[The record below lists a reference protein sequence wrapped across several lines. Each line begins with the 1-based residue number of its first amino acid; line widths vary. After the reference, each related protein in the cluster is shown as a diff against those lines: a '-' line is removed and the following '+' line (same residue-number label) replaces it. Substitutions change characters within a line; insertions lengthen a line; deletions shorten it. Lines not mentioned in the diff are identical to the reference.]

1 MFFSIFHALIPNFYV
16 LFSIVYSLFFVL
28 GELSWFSTPFSV
40 FYNKGGGFTGFF
52 FSCFFATCRVFH
64 PFRCFLQQRGGFTGF
79 CFSCLFATCRVLHP
93 FRCFLQ
99 QRGWVYRLLLF
110 LLLRNLPGFPPLS
123 LFSTTKGVGLP
134 AFSFLASSQPAGF
147 STPFNISSLK

>member
-64 PFRCFLQQRGGFTGF
+64 PFRCFLQQRG
-79 CFSCLFATCRVLHP
+79 
-93 FRCFLQ
+93 
-99 QRGWVYRLLLF
+99 WVYRLLLF

-123 LFSTTKGVGLP
+123 LFSTTKGWVYRLLLFLLLRNLP
-134 AFSFLASSQPAGF
+134 GFPPLLIFL
-147 STPFNISSLK
+147 L